1 MGMIWFNKMNNDNLT
16 SKCCPFHECQS
27 RFFYQTGTQ
36 MVLRQEEH
44 KGLCGRI
51 SCTAVRRPRSN
62 VSNWTLVIL
71 HVLNAVVSLVHI
83 LFDISGNCNE
93 FILGTPIFN
102 WQGPDNKIYAQ
113 MFFPPVSIITGAEKG
128 CGEVHT
134 KSSGHCLI
142 SHSLPSLI
150 VMLNR
155 WNSKLTFDWHFQG
168 DSCFFHGQGRLS
180 WLPFN
185 HFVVLS
191 SQLVDKAVKGNRFV
205 GVVCPVKSTGYDF
218 YPIIENLE
226 DMCSCPIFTNPVAG
240 WYLALWLVLL
250 VGTSQRRKIT
260 FLSTRLGFLIFSR
273 NLKS

>member
-1 MGMIWFNKMNNDNLT
+1 
-16 SKCCPFHECQS
+16 
-27 RFFYQTGTQ
+27 
-36 MVLRQEEH
+36 
-44 KGLCGRI
+44 
-51 SCTAVRRPRSN
+51 
-62 VSNWTLVIL
+62 
-71 HVLNAVVSLVHI
+71 
-83 LFDISGNCNE
+83 
-93 FILGTPIFN
+93 
-102 WQGPDNKIYAQ
+102 
-113 MFFPPVSIITGAEKG
+113 MFFPPVSIVTSAEKG

-134 KSSGHCLI
+134 KSSGHYLI

-191 SQLVDKAVKGNRFV
+191 SQLVDKAVKGNRFF
-205 GVVCPVKSTGYDF
+205 GVVCPGKSTGYDF
-218 YPIIENLE
+218 LHFT
-226 DMCSCPIFTNPVAG
+226 FTNPVVG
-240 WYLALWLVLL
+240 WYFAVELVLL
-250 VGTSQRRKIT
+250 VGTSQRRIIT